1 MKNKLIE
8 FENDIESE
16 FIQGKIKAPIHLS
29 RGNEEQVIEIF
40 NNINNND
47 WVFSS
52 HRNHLHALLKG
63 IPREELKQMILD
75 GKSMHIMSNKYKF
88 FSTSIVGG
96 HLPIAVGVALGIK
109 RQGRNDRVFCF
120 LGDMCAESGI
130 FHESAKYAWL
140 CDLPI
145 KFIIED
151 NNQSTNTPTTECF
164 NGWKTDWGNL
174 RYNEMLPNNIEYY
187 SYKMTCPHIN
197 SLQWVEFK

>member
-109 RQGRNDRVFCF
+109 RQGLNEKVFCF
-120 LGDMCAESGI
+120 LGDMASMSGVFFESLN
-130 FHESAKYAWL
+130 YATAW
-140 CDLPI
+140 DLPI
-145 KFIIED
+145 TFIIED
-151 NNQSTNTPTTECF
+151 NNQSTNTPTSECF
-164 NGWKTDWGNL
+164 NGWKTNWGNL
-174 RYNEMLPNNIEYY
+174 RYNEMLPLNIDYY
-187 SYKMTCPHIN
+187 SYKMLCPHIN
-197 SLQWVEFK
+197 SDTWVEFK

>member
-109 RQGRNDRVFCF
+109 RKGLNERVFCF

-151 NNQSTNTPTTECF
+151 NNQSTNTPTSECF
-164 NGWKTDWGNL
+164 NGWKTNWGNL
-174 RYNEMLPNNIEYY
+174 RYNEMLPLNIEYY

-197 SLQWVEFK
+197 SDTWVEFK

>member
-8 FENDIESE
+8 FENDIENE

-47 WVFSS
+47 WVFCS

-109 RQGRNDRVFCF
+109 RQGLNEKVFCF

-130 FHESAKYAWL
+130 FHESAKYAYL

-197 SLQWVEFK
+197 SETWVEFK